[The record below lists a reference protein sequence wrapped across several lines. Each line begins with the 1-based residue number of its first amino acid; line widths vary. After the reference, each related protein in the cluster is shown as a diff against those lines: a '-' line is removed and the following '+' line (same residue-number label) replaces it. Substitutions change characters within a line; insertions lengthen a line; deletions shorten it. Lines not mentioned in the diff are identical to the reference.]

1 MSARW
6 VLCFGAA
13 FFVAGIGACDFGP
26 SGAGSLEGRVAGP
39 SLGGVVLEVVGIGI
53 RSFEGR
59 GSTRAYSA
67 PVSERENAHRVILIH
82 PQAGDIVFDILVE
95 DVGMESPVITVV
107 SATGTDNLE
116 LLAGS
121 IEVTVE
127 R

>member
-1 MSARW
+1 MSRRTA
-6 VLCFGAA
+6 LCMGAA

-26 SGAGSLEGRVAGP
+26 SGPGALEGHVTGP
-39 SLGGVVLEVVGIGI
+39 LLGGVVLEVVGVGI
-53 RSFEGR
+53 RGFEGR

-67 PVSERENAHRVILIH
+67 PVATRANAHRVILID
-82 PQAGDIVFDILVE
+82 PQGGELVFDIRV
-95 DVGMESPVITVV
+95 DDIGMEGPVVTVV